1 MVIFLY
7 AQIFGDAAPRDAFPA
22 FAPDMSRKTRYE
34 DVINMGEWDFGFL
47 GQKGERVGIDALDQ
61 AQGENPIF
69 VPCAA
74 PPR

>member
-1 MVIFLY
+1 
-7 AQIFGDAAPRDAFPA
+7 
-22 FAPDMSRKTRYE
+22 
-34 DVINMGEWDFGFL
+34 MGEWDFGFL